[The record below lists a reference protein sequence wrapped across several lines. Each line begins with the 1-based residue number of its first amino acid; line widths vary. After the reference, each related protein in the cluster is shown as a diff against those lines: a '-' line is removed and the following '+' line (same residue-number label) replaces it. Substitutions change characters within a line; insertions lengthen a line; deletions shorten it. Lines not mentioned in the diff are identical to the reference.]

1 MPSISVSTLIA
12 ATNTA
17 NHYGYVS
24 WLMSAY
30 NMSYS
35 KNSEIF
41 KFDHESYRFV
51 KNEVEPKFP
60 KVPKVP
66 KIDDEDKD

>member
-1 MPSISVSTLIA
+1 
-12 ATNTA
+12 
-17 NHYGYVS
+17 
-24 WLMSAY
+24 
-30 NMSYS
+30 MSYS

-60 KVPKVP
+60 KVHKVP
-66 KIDDEDKD
+66 KIDDEDNNWKKIVGYQSSKTASWVQMAQVAF